1 MKKALSLT
9 LALMLLTLCAL
20 PVFADDTQIFTENGP
35 NGNGAFYQLAYPAD
49 TAIEWEADTT
59 DIGAV
64 EATVLWI
71 EPAAT
76 VEVTV
81 ASANG
86 YKLVN
91 TADSE
96 RTIAYTLV
104 GADSMVFAPGEVGKS
119 FPLSVEIE
127 ADQWL
132 RAAAGEHNDT
142 LTFTAEYK
150 I

>member
-1 MKKALSLT
+1 MKKILSLT
-9 LALMLLTLCAL
+9 LALMMLILCVIPA
-20 PVFADDTQIFTENGP
+20 FANDTQIYTENGP
-35 NGNGAFYQLAYPAD
+35 NGQGAFYQLAYPAD
-49 TAIEWEADTT
+49 TTIEWEADTT

-64 EATVLWI
+64 EATILWI
-71 EPAAT
+71 EPASI

-81 ASANG
+81 ESANG
-86 YKLVN
+86 YKLIN
-91 TADSE
+91 TADSA

-119 FPLSVEIE
+119 FPLSVEIVAE
-127 ADQWL
+127 QWL
-132 RAAAGEHNDT
+132 KAAAGEHNDT

>member
-1 MKKALSLT
+1 MKKILSLT
-9 LALMLLTLCAL
+9 LALMMLVLCAL
-20 PVFADDTQIFTENGP
+20 PAFANDTQIYTENGP
-35 NGNGAFYQLAYPAD
+35 NGQGAFYQLAYPAD
-49 TAIEWEADTT
+49 TAIEWEAGTT

-81 ASANG
+81 ESANR

-91 TADSE
+91 AADSA

-127 ADQWL
+127 AEQWL
-132 RAAAGEHNDT
+132 KAAAGEHNDT
-142 LTFTAEYK
+142 LIFTAEYK
-150 I
+150 V

>member
-1 MKKALSLT
+1 MKKILSLT
-9 LALMLLTLCAL
+9 LASMMLVMCVL
-20 PVFADDTQIFTENGP
+20 PVFANDTQIYTENGP
-35 NGNGAFYQLAYPAD
+35 GGNGPFYQLAYPAD
-49 TAIEWEADTT
+49 TTIEWEADTT
-59 DIGAV
+59 DIGEV
-64 EATVLWI
+64 KATILWI

-76 VEVTV
+76 VDVTV
-81 ASANG
+81 ESDNG
-86 YKLVN
+86 YKLIN
-91 TADSE
+91 MADAE

-127 ADQWL
+127 SAQWL
-132 RAAAGEHNDT
+132 QAAAGEHKDT